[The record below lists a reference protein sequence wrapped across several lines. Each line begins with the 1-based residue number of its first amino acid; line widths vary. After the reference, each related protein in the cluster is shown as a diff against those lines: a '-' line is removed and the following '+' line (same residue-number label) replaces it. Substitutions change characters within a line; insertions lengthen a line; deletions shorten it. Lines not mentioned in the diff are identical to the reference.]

1 MDPNQTNPD
10 FELTQLLHRC
20 RCGNDLILKQNVDVV
35 CEHCG
40 TKIAAQTIEFDT
52 GATVSLADFHCDPN
66 SMSNA
71 DSAVSSDDAFELVGV
86 DPLIGQYFG
95 HFKIINRIGRG
106 GMGYVYRAVD
116 MSLRR
121 FVAVKVLKSGTGWT
135 NQSSADHEVEL
146 LLQEAV
152 SQARVNHPNVVT
164 IFYVGKE
171 QNEPFLAME
180 LVRGRPLSDHIESES
195 IEFPKIV
202 AIGLQISHALK
213 FAQQLDIIHGDIKP
227 SNLLIQDDDTVKLS
241 DFGMARRE
249 SKAADAN
256 HGGTPNYLAP
266 ELIGGG
272 DTSILSD
279 IYALGVTLYEMT
291 FGVLPVKL
299 RGRKPADWT
308 VDHYRN
314 LVAYPTPWP
323 EHLPENWKSML
334 QRMLQK
340 DPSQRYQTYD
350 ELIGDL
356 RTVEAL
362 STIKAKRVPRLLAGL
377 FDYLSVLL
385 VAAAIQFLLFN
396 VLRLRDHTE
405 NLAIVFVV
413 SLANLLPILLYSV
426 IIFFFRQSVGRNLL
440 YLRVVNRY
448 GVRPSRRTMLTRSF
462 VRMGFVWLLIGSMVF
477 DKQDTGWAETM
488 RAVLAGAAI
497 AFLILQITVLLF
509 NRNHR
514 TIQDMVYHT
523 DVVLDT

>member
-1 MDPNQTNPD
+1 MAHDQTNPD
-10 FELTQLLHRC
+10 FDLTKLLHRC
-20 RCGNDLILKQNVDVV
+20 SCGNDVIVEQRTGGV
-35 CEHCG
+35 CEGCG
-40 TKIAAQTIEFDT
+40 KASPPKPAEFDSS
-52 GATVSLADFHCDPN
+52 ATVSLADYQSDPN
-66 SMSNA
+66 TSET
-71 DSAVSSDDAFELVGV
+71 VTSDDTFEVVGV

-106 GMGYVYRAVD
+106 GMGQVYRAID

-121 FVAVKVLKSGTGWT
+121 FVAVKVLKSGTSWT
-135 NQSSADHEVEL
+135 NQTSANHEVEL

-164 IFYVGKE
+164 IFYVGKQKE
-171 QNEPFLAME
+171 EPFLAME
-180 LVRGRPLSDHIESES
+180 LVRGQPLSDRIKSES
-195 IEFPKIV
+195 IGFPQIV
-202 AIGLQISHALK
+202 GLGLQIAHALQ
-213 FAQQLDIIHGDIKP
+213 FAQKLDIIHGDIKP
-227 SNLLIQDDDTVKLS
+227 SNLLVQDDDTVKLS

-249 SKAADAN
+249 SKAADSN

-266 ELIGGG
+266 ELICGGE
-272 DTSILSD
+272 TSVQSD

-299 RGRKPADWT
+299 SGRKPTDWT
-308 VDHYRN
+308 EDHYKN
-314 LVAYPTPWP
+314 EVAYPTPWP

-334 QRMLQK
+334 ARMLHK
-340 DPSQRYQTYD
+340 DPSQRYQSYD

-356 RTVEAL
+356 KSVEAL

-385 VAAAIQFLLFN
+385 LAAAIQFFLFN
-396 VLRLRDHTE
+396 TLRLRDYTE
-405 NLAIVFVV
+405 NLAIVFFV

-426 IIFFFRQSVGRNLL
+426 IVFFFRQSVGRNLL

-448 GVRPSRRTMLTRSF
+448 GVRLTRRTMLTRSF
-462 VRMGFVWLLIGSMVF
+462 VRMGSVWLLIASMVF
-477 DKQDTGWAETM
+477 DKQDVGWTETM
-488 RAVLAGAAI
+488 RTVLASAAI
-497 AFLILQITVLLF
+497 LFLLVQITVLMF

-514 TIQDMVYHT
+514 TIQDMVYQT